1 MLQSARVTDFRV
13 SEVLRVG
20 RGMGG
25 GTGVTLQNKVNK
37 CMTNM
42 EGDEKFKKNV
52 IKNYVCFSFDDVKLK
67 LGISILIL
75 FYQTKNYNEIFWFM
89 KFHTKL

>member
-1 MLQSARVTDFRV
+1 MLQSARVTDFTV
-13 SEVLRVG
+13 YEVLRVG
-20 RGMGG
+20 RGKGG
-25 GTGVTLQNKVNK
+25 GTRVTLQNKVNK

-75 FYQTKNYNEIFWFM
+75 FY
-89 KFHTKL
+89 

>member
-1 MLQSARVTDFRV
+1 MKSYWMLQSARVTDFTV

-20 RGMGG
+20 RGKGG

-42 EGDEKFKKNV
+42 EGDEKF
-52 IKNYVCFSFDDVKLK
+52 
-67 LGISILIL
+67 
-75 FYQTKNYNEIFWFM
+75 
-89 KFHTKL
+89 

>member
-1 MLQSARVTDFRV
+1 MLQSARVTYFTV
-13 SEVLRVG
+13 SDVLSVG
-20 RGMGG
+20 WGMGG
-25 GTGVTLQNKVNK
+25 GTRVTLQNKVNK

>member
-1 MLQSARVTDFRV
+1 MLQSARVTDFTV

-20 RGMGG
+20 RGKGG

-52 IKNYVCFSFDDVKLK
+52 IKSYVCFSFDDVKLK

-75 FYQTKNYNEIFWFM
+75 FY
-89 KFHTKL
+89 